1 MNIYVTR
8 EIPEGGLKLLR
19 GKFGKFD
26 MNPEDRVLTRE
37 ELLKNVRGRDAVL
50 CLLTD
55 KIDAEVF
62 DAAGPQCKIF
72 SNYAVGFNNIDVA
85 EASRRGILIT
95 NTPGV
100 LTEATADLA
109 ITLLF
114 ACSRLIVQAD
124 RFTRNGLFKGWGPM
138 LMLGQDI
145 TGATLGI
152 VGAGRIGGNVATKM
166 AKGFG
171 MKILYTD
178 KFGNTALE
186 KETGAEKVDL
196 SVLLRKSDFVS
207 IHVNLT
213 PETTH
218 LIGEKELNMMKPNA
232 VLINTARGP
241 IVDEKAL
248 VKALREKKIFSAG
261 LDVFENEPALA
272 PGLAKLPNVIIPPHI
287 ASATFG
293 TRTKMAMMAAQNLI
307 DALEGKIPEFC
318 VNKEEITELR
328 NYENNEK

>member
-8 EIPEGGLKLLR
+8 EIPEGGLKILR
-19 GKFGKFD
+19 EKFGAFE
-26 MNPEDRVLTRE
+26 MNHLDRVLTRE
-37 ELLKNVRGRDAVL
+37 ELIEKVRGRDGVL

-55 KIDAEVF
+55 RIDAAVF

-72 SNYAVGFNNIDVA
+72 SNYAVGFNNVDVE
-85 EASRRGILIT
+85 EASRRGIMVT

-109 ITLLF
+109 IALLF
-114 ACSRLIVQAD
+114 SAARRIVEGDA
-124 RFTRNGLFKGWGPM
+124 FTRAGKFKGWGPL
-138 LMLGQDI
+138 LMVGQDI
-145 TGATLGI
+145 TGKTLGI
-152 VGAGRIGGNVATKM
+152 VGAGRIGGNVAMKM

-178 KFGNTALE
+178 KFENAELE
-186 KETGAEKVDL
+186 KETGAQKVEL
-196 SVLLRKSDFVS
+196 QTLLRESDFIS

-218 LIGEKELNMMKPNA
+218 LIGEKEFSLMKPSC
-232 VLINTARGP
+232 VFINTARGP
-241 IVDEKAL
+241 VVDEKAL
-248 VKALREKKIFSAG
+248 VKALQEKKIFAAG

-272 PGLAKLPNVIIPPHI
+272 PGLAELPNVVIPPHV

-293 TRTKMAMMAAQNLI
+293 TRTRMAEMAAKNLI
-307 DALEGKIPEFC
+307 DALEGRMPEFC
-318 VNKEEITELR
+318 VNKDQLKR
-328 NYENNEK
+328 